1 MIYLSE
7 HYIFVPTISLT
18 HILNK
23 NLISEREKEVLTLYL
38 KGLNYIDI
46 AVQLAISPSTVRKH
60 IENIYKKLEVHN
72 KMEAMQKAIKNKLIE
87 IKS

>member
-1 MIYLSE
+1 M
-7 HYIFVPTISLT
+7 
-18 HILNK
+18 NK